1 MGGAVD
7 IKVLAYNFPA
17 ICIVTGVLLLFAGKS
32 GEGGGLI
39 TIGAIF
45 QALYLA
51 VRYKN

>member
-1 MGGAVD
+1 MGSGVD

-17 ICIVTGVLLLFAGKS
+17 ICIVMGVLLLFGGKT

-39 TIGAIF
+39 TVGAFF

-51 VRYKN
+51 VRYR